1 MNAPHPRPLPPG
13 EREDVLRGR
22 RLRLFALGLVV
33 WAVLVVGRLAQLQLV
48 QGGKYRARAQRQ
60 QERRIEVSGRRGSI
74 LDREGRALAVSVE
87 VPSIYAVPDDVE
99 NAPATASALAS
110 LLRLPRERI
119 LERLTQAKG
128 FVWIARKVEPPV
140 AEQIRALKFP
150 GVHLV
155 AESKRFYP
163 KGPLAASVL
172 GYVGLD
178 DSGLAGLEYSYER
191 TIRGRPGEII
201 ALTDAR
207 QSTYGEAETAGRP
220 AQEGAALTVS
230 LDSGIQFAAE
240 RELESA
246 LHEFDAKSGSV
257 VLLDPWSGEI
267 LAMASAPS
275 FDSNQYGR
283 FPAENRRNRAI
294 ADAYEPGSTF
304 KIVTG
309 ATALDR
315 GAVRLDEIIDTGHG
329 VIHIGRV
336 TIREDKHHNY
346 GALTLSGVIERSS
359 NIGII
364 HVGLR
369 LGPRRLFEGASAFGI
384 GRPTGVDLPG
394 EATGIFR
401 PLSRWSSLSNA
412 SISMGQEVALTALQL
427 ARVAAVVANGGL
439 LVQPRLVTAIRRPD
453 GRVERPAAPEPV
465 RVISEA
471 TARSLKSILAGVVE
485 RGTGT
490 TAAIPGF
497 SVAGKTGTAQKAGPG
512 GYQVGRYV
520 PNFVG
525 FVPVENPRVVAVV
538 VVEEPRGKYY
548 ARDVAAPL
556 FARVVSQA
564 LDILRVAPVEQRLPS
579 TVLASSDG
587 RVAYPAGVVPISA
600 RSARPAS
607 SAVDSSPEALPQP
620 QDLPGTA
627 EPLGIRRSL
636 GEGGFLLTPDVV
648 GLSARQALAV
658 FARLGLTARLSG
670 AGFVIS
676 QEPAAGTAVR
686 PGQYQTLHLSETA
699 PPINR
704 PARSREETSSNFSGP

>member
-1 MNAPHPRPLPPG
+1 MN
-13 EREDVLRGR
+13 VLRGR
-22 RLRLFALGLVV
+22 RLRLFALGLAL
-33 WAVLVVGRLAQLQLV
+33 WSAFVVGRLVQLQIV
-48 QGGKYRARAQRQ
+48 QGQKYRARAQRQ

-74 LDREGRALAVSVE
+74 LDREGRELAVSVE
-87 VPSIYAVPDDVE
+87 VSSIYAVPDEVE
-99 NAPATASALAS
+99 DAPAAASALAP
-110 LLRLPRERI
+110 LLQLPRGKV

-140 AEQIRALKFP
+140 ADQIRALKLA

-155 AESKRFYP
+155 AEPKRYYP
-163 KGPLAASVL
+163 KGPLAAAVL

-178 DSGLAGLEYSYER
+178 DRGLAGLEYSYEA
-191 TIRGRPGEII
+191 TVRGRPGEIV

-230 LDSGIQFAAE
+230 LDSGMQFAAE
-240 RELESA
+240 RELA
-246 LHEFDAKSGSV
+246 ATMHDLDAKSGSV
-257 VLLDPWSGEI
+257 VLLDPWNGEI
-267 LAMASAPS
+267 LAMASAPG
-275 FDSNQYGR
+275 FDPNQYGR
-283 FPAENRRNRAI
+283 SSAESRRNRAI

-309 ATALDR
+309 ASALDR
-315 GAVRLDEIIDTGHG
+315 GLIRLDEIIETGHG
-329 VIHIGRV
+329 VIRIGRV
-336 TIREDKHHNY
+336 TINEDKHHDY
-346 GALTLSGVIERSS
+346 GSLTLAGIFEHSS

-364 HVGLR
+364 RVGLK
-369 LGPRRLFEGASAFGI
+369 LGPERLFEGASAFGI

-394 EATGIFR
+394 EAAGIFR
-401 PLSRWSSLSNA
+401 PLSRWSALSNA

-453 GRVERPAAPEPV
+453 GRVERPAAPAPV
-465 RVISEA
+465 RVISEG
-471 TARSLKSILAGVVE
+471 TARSLRTILAGVVE

-512 GYQVGRYV
+512 GYIAGRYV

-538 VVEEPRGKYY
+538 VVEEPKGKYY

-564 LDILRVAPVEQRLPS
+564 LDILRVAPAEQQLPS

-587 RVAYPAGVVPISA
+587 HLAYPAGVVPVSVHAEEPTTVLHASFPAPGSA
-600 RSARPAS
+600 PS
-607 SAVDSSPEALPQP
+607 SAGPRAD
-620 QDLPGTA
+620 
-627 EPLGIRRSL
+627 
-636 GEGGFLLTPDVV
+636 GEIVVPDVT
-648 GLSARQALAV
+648 GLSARQALAI
-658 FARLGLTARLSG
+658 FARMGLPARLQGS
-670 AGFVIS
+670 GFVLT
-676 QEPAAGTAVR
+676 QDPPPGTAAR
-686 PGQYQTLHLSETA
+686 AGQYQTLHLSETA
-699 PPINR
+699 PPISR

>member
-1 MNAPHPRPLPPG
+1 M
-13 EREDVLRGR
+13 
-22 RLRLFALGLVV
+22 
-33 WAVLVVGRLAQLQLV
+33 
-48 QGGKYRARAQRQ
+48 
-60 QERRIEVSGRRGSI
+60 
-74 LDREGRALAVSVE
+74 
-87 VPSIYAVPDDVE
+87 E
-99 NAPATASALAS
+99 NAPAAASALAP
-110 LLRLPRERI
+110 LLQLPRGKV
-119 LERLTQAKG
+119 LENLTKARG

-140 AEQIRALKFP
+140 ADQVRALKLA

-155 AESKRFYP
+155 AEPKRFYP

-178 DSGLAGLEYSYER
+178 DRGLAGLEYSYEQ
-191 TIRGRPGEII
+191 TVRGQPGEVV

-230 LDSGIQFAAE
+230 LDSGMQFAAE
-240 RELESA
+240 RELASTM
-246 LHEFDAKSGSV
+246 HELDAKSGSV
-257 VLLDPWSGEI
+257 VLLDPWNGEI
-267 LAMASAPS
+267 LAMASAPG
-275 FDSNQYGR
+275 FDPNEYGR
-283 FPAENRRNRAI
+283 FPAETRRNRAI

-309 ATALDR
+309 ATALER
-315 GAVRLDEIIDTGHG
+315 GLISLDEIIETGHG

-336 TIREDKHHNY
+336 TIKEDKHHDY
-346 GALTLSGVIERSS
+346 GSLNLAGIFEHSS

-369 LGPRRLFEGASAFGI
+369 LGPQRLFEGASAFGI

-394 EATGIFR
+394 EAAGIFR

-427 ARVAAVVANGGL
+427 ARVAAVLANGGL

-453 GRVERPAAPEPV
+453 GRVERPAPQTPV
-465 RVISEA
+465 RVISEG
-471 TARSLKSILAGVVE
+471 TARSLRTILAGVVE

-512 GYQVGRYV
+512 GYQAGRYV

-525 FVPVENPRVVAVV
+525 FVPAENPRVVAVV
-538 VVEEPRGKYY
+538 VVEEPKGKYY

-564 LDILRVAPVEQRLPS
+564 LDILRVAPAEQQLPS

-587 RVAYPAGVVPISA
+587 RVAYPAGVVPASVHSA
-600 RSARPAS
+600 RSDDETMPRPADPGASARASVAS
-607 SAVDSSPEALPQP
+607 SGSS
-620 QDLPGTA
+620 
-627 EPLGIRRSL
+627 
-636 GEGGFLLTPDVV
+636 EGGEILTPDVV
-648 GLSARQALAV
+648 GLTARQALAV
-658 FARLGLTARLSG
+658 FARLGLPARLQGS
-670 AGFVIS
+670 GFVFS
-676 QEPAAGTAVR
+676 QDPRPGTAVR
-686 PGQYQTLHLSETA
+686 PGQYQTLRLSETA
-699 PPINR
+699 PPISR

>member
-1 MNAPHPRPLPPG
+1 VNA
-13 EREDVLRGR
+13 LRGR
-22 RLRLFALGLVV
+22 RLRFFAIGLTV
-33 WAVLVVGRLAQLQLV
+33 WAVFVVARLVQLQIV
-48 QGGKYRARAQRQ
+48 QGQKYRTRAQRQ
-60 QERRIEVSGRRGSI
+60 QERRIEVSGRRGPI
-74 LDREGRALAVSVE
+74 LDREGRELAVSVE
-87 VPSIYAVPDDVE
+87 VSSIYAVPDEVE
-99 NAPATASALAS
+99 NAAAAASALAP
-110 LLRLPRERI
+110 LLRLPPEKVV
-119 LERLTQAKG
+119 ERLSETKG
-128 FVWIARKVEPPV
+128 FVWIARKVEPPI
-140 AEQIRALKFP
+140 ADQIRSLKLS

-155 AESKRFYP
+155 AEPKRFYP
-163 KGPLAASVL
+163 KGTLAASVL

-178 DSGLAGLEYSYER
+178 DRGLAGLEYSYEG
-191 TIRGRPGEII
+191 TIQGKPGEIV

-240 RELESA
+240 RELEST
-246 LHEFDAKSGSV
+246 LRDLDAKSGSI
-257 VLLDPWSGEI
+257 VLLDPWNGEV

-275 FDSNQYGR
+275 FDPNQYGR
-283 FPAENRRNRAI
+283 FSAEARRNRAI

-309 ATALDR
+309 GTALER
-315 GAVRLDEIIDTGHG
+315 GLIGLDEIIETGHG

-336 TIREDKHHNY
+336 TIREDKHHDY
-346 GALTLSGVIERSS
+346 GSLNLAGIFEHSS

-364 HVGLR
+364 RVGLR
-369 LGPRRLFEGASAFGI
+369 LGPQRLFEGASGFGI

-401 PLSRWSSLSNA
+401 PLSRWSALSNA

-453 GRVERPAAPEPV
+453 GRIERPAAREPV

-471 TARSLKSILAGVVE
+471 TARSLRTILAGVVE

-512 GYQVGRYV
+512 GYQAGRYV

-525 FVPVENPRVVAVV
+525 FVPADNPRVVAVV

-579 TVLASSDG
+579 TVLASSDD
-587 RVAYPAGVVPISA
+587 RVAYPAGVVPASV
-600 RSARPAS
+600 RSA
-607 SAVDSSPEALPQP
+607 SPDEEALPKLDGSGVAP
-620 QDLPGTA
+620 ETSAALRGP
-627 EPLGIRRSL
+627 
-636 GEGGFLLTPDVV
+636 GEGREILTPDVA

-658 FARLGLTARLSG
+658 FARLGLPARLNG
-670 AGFVIS
+670 TGFVLS
-676 QEPAAGTAVR
+676 QDPPPGTAVR

-699 PPINR
+699 PPISR

>member
-1 MNAPHPRPLPPG
+1 VN
-13 EREDVLRGR
+13 VLRDR
-22 RLRLFALGLVV
+22 RLRFFAIGLVV
-33 WAVLVVGRLAQLQLV
+33 WGAFVVARLVQLQIV
-48 QGGKYRARAQRQ
+48 QGQKYRARAQRQ
-60 QERRIEVSGRRGSI
+60 QERRIEVSGRRGPI
-74 LDREGRALAVSVE
+74 LDREGRELAVSVE
-87 VPSIYAVPDDVE
+87 VSSIYAVPDEVE
-99 NAPATASALAS
+99 DTAAAASALAP
-110 LLRLPRERI
+110 LLRLPSEKVV
-119 LERLTQAKG
+119 ERLSEAKG
-128 FVWIARKVEPPV
+128 FVWIARKVEPPI
-140 AEQIRALKFP
+140 ADQIRALKLS

-155 AESKRFYP
+155 AEPKRFYP
-163 KGPLAASVL
+163 KGTLAASVL

-178 DSGLAGLEYSYER
+178 DRGLAGLEYSYEG
-191 TIRGRPGEII
+191 TIQGKPGEIV

-240 RELESA
+240 RELEST
-246 LHEFDAKSGSV
+246 LRELDAKSGSI
-257 VLLDPWSGEI
+257 VLLDPWNGEV

-275 FDSNQYGR
+275 FDPNQYGR
-283 FPAENRRNRAI
+283 FSAETRRNRAI

-309 ATALDR
+309 GTALER
-315 GAVRLDEIIDTGHG
+315 GLIGLDEIIETGHG

-336 TIREDKHHNY
+336 TISEDKHHDY
-346 GALTLSGVIERSS
+346 GSLNLAGIFEHSS

-364 HVGLR
+364 RVGLR
-369 LGPRRLFEGASAFGI
+369 LGPQRLFEGASGFGI

-394 EATGIFR
+394 EAAGIFR

-453 GRVERPAAPEPV
+453 GRVERPAAREPV

-471 TARSLKSILAGVVE
+471 TARSLRTILAGVVE

-512 GYQVGRYV
+512 GYQAGRYV

-525 FVPVENPRVVAVV
+525 FVPADNPRVVAVV
-538 VVEEPRGKYY
+538 VVEEPKGKYY

-587 RVAYPAGVVPISA
+587 RVAYPAGVVPASV
-600 RSARPAS
+600 RSAPPDEEAMPKLDGPGGAPEM
-607 SAVDSSPEALPQP
+607 SAVLRG
-620 QDLPGTA
+620 PGQ
-627 EPLGIRRSL
+627 G
-636 GEGGFLLTPDVV
+636 GEILTPDVA

-658 FARLGLTARLSG
+658 FARLGLPARLHG
-670 AGFVIS
+670 TGFVLS
-676 QEPAAGTAVR
+676 QDPRPGTAVR

-699 PPINR
+699 PPISR

>member
-1 MNAPHPRPLPPG
+1 VN
-13 EREDVLRGR
+13 VLRSR
-22 RLRLFALGLVV
+22 RLFFFALGLAV
-33 WAVLVVGRLAQLQLV
+33 WAVLVVGRLVQLQVV
-48 QGGKYRARAQRQ
+48 QGQKYRARAQRQ
-60 QERRIEVSGRRGSI
+60 QERRIEVSGRRGPI
-74 LDREGRALAVSVE
+74 LDREGRELAVSVE
-87 VPSIYAVPDDVE
+87 VSSVYAVPDEVE
-99 NAPATASALAS
+99 NAPVAASALAP
-110 LLRLPRERI
+110 LLALPREKV
-119 LERLTQAKG
+119 LERLTQPKG
-128 FVWIARKVEPPV
+128 FVWIARKVDPSI
-140 AEQIRALKFP
+140 ADRIRALKIS

-155 AESKRFYP
+155 AEPKRYYP

-178 DSGLAGLEYSYER
+178 DRGLAGLEYSYEG
-191 TIRGRPGEII
+191 TIRGKPGEIV

-207 QSTYGEAETAGRP
+207 QSTYGEAETAGKP

-240 RELESA
+240 RELEST
-246 LHEFDAKSGSV
+246 LRELDAKSGSI
-257 VLLDPWSGEI
+257 VLLDPWNGEI

-275 FDSNQYGR
+275 FDPNQYGR
-283 FPAENRRNRAI
+283 FPAETRRNRAI

-309 ATALDR
+309 ASALDR
-315 GAVRLDEIIDTGHG
+315 GLIGLDEIIETGHG

-336 TIREDKHHNY
+336 TISEDKHHDY
-346 GALTLSGVIERSS
+346 GSLTLAGIFEHSS

-364 HVGLR
+364 RVGLR
-369 LGPRRLFEGASAFGI
+369 LGPQRLFEGASGFGI
-384 GRPTGVDLPG
+384 GRATGVDLPG

-412 SISMGQEVALTALQL
+412 SISMGQEVALTALQM
-427 ARVAAVVANGGL
+427 ARTAAVVANGGL

-453 GRVERPAAPEPV
+453 GRVERPAAHEPV

-471 TARSLKSILAGVVE
+471 TARSLRTILAGVVE
-485 RGTGT
+485 HGTGT

-512 GYQVGRYV
+512 GYQAGRYV

-525 FVPVENPRVVAVV
+525 FVPADNPRVVAVV

-564 LDILRVAPVEQRLPS
+564 LDILRVAPAQQRLPS

-587 RVAYPAGVVPISA
+587 RVSYPAGVVPASVHSA
-600 RSARPAS
+600 RLEEEVPPRLADLGGA
-607 SAVDSSPEALPQP
+607 APESGPFRGP
-620 QDLPGTA
+620 
-627 EPLGIRRSL
+627 
-636 GEGGFLLTPDVV
+636 GEGGETLTPDVV

-658 FARLGLTARLSG
+658 FARLGLAVKLHGT
-670 AGFVIS
+670 GFVLS
-676 QEPAAGTAVR
+676 QDPRPGTAVL
-686 PGQYQTLHLSETA
+686 PGQLQTLHLSETA
-699 PPINR
+699 PPISR